1 MKEFVCICCPLGCA
15 LKVDDSNKDDIKVEG
30 FTCPRGKKYA
40 IDEVTAPMR
49 VVTSIVRVDNGE
61 INTVSVKTAEPIP
74 KDKIFKSLELLK
86 PLHIQAPVKIGQ
98 VVYENVLGTGVN
110 FVATKNVNQK

>member
-15 LKVDDSNKDDIKVEG
+15 LNVDDSNKDDIKVEG

-61 INTVSVKTAEPIP
+61 INMVSVKTAEPIP

>member
-15 LKVDDSNKDDIKVEG
+15 LKVDDDDKNNIKVEG

-40 IDEVTAPMR
+40 LDEVTAPMR
-49 VVTSIVRVDNGE
+49 VVTSIVHVDNGE
-61 INTVSVKTAEPIP
+61 FNMVSVKTAEPIP

-86 PLHIQAPVKIGQ
+86 PLHVNAPVKIGQ
-98 VVYENVLGTGVN
+98 VIYENILGTGVN
-110 FVATKNVNQK
+110 FVATKNVNLK